1 MKAVIKRFI
10 KDTSGATAIEY
21 GLIAGMV
28 SIVIVA
34 ALGLLGPQLASVFE
48 AITAALTPV
57 TPTP

>member
-10 KDTSGATAIEY
+10 NDTSGATAIEY

-34 ALGLLGPQLASVFE
+34 ALTLLGPQLASVFE
-48 AITAALTPV
+48 AITAALTR
-57 TPTP
+57 PTV

>member
-10 KDTSGATAIEY
+10 NDTSGATAIEY

-34 ALGLLGPQLASVFE
+34 ALTLLGPQLASVFE

-57 TPTP
+57 AA

>member
-10 KDTSGATAIEY
+10 NDTSGATAIEY

-34 ALGLLGPQLASVFE
+34 ALTLLGPQLASVFE
-48 AITAALTPV
+48 AITEALTPV
-57 TPTP
+57 AV